1 MKIKKFEV
9 DEKVTEYFTLLLKVC
24 MAKPEV
30 IDHKQSCLSPSC
42 SATLNL
48 LNFKMPEKFYNYT
61 GRLLR
66 KSEEVTGEILRYHY
80 MHMVDYTNG
89 GIMSV
94 HSHKHNEDYSFILYL
109 NDCSDGDTVLH
120 LKNQYRVSPKK
131 GTVLLFSSLIP
142 HSSEYSKSK
151 QVFVG
156 GLKVKHEV

>member
-1 MKIKKFEV
+1 MIKKFEV

-24 MAKPEV
+24 MANPEV
-30 IDHKQSCLSPSC
+30 IDYKQSSLSPSC

-48 LNFKMPEKFYNYT
+48 LDFKMPEKFYNYT

-66 KSEEVTGEILRYHY
+66 KSEEATGEILRYHY

-109 NDCSDGDTVLH
+109 NDCSDGHTVLH
-120 LKNQYRVSPKK
+120 LKNQYRVTPKK

-156 GLKVKHEV
+156 GLKTKHEV

>member
-1 MKIKKFEV
+1 MIKKIEV

-24 MAKPEV
+24 MANPEV
-30 IDHKQSCLSPSC
+30 IDYKQSSLSPSC

-48 LNFKMPEKFYNYT
+48 LDFKMPEKFYNYT

-66 KSEEVTGEILRYHY
+66 KSEEATGEILRYHY

-109 NDCSDGDTVLH
+109 NDCSDGHTVLH
-120 LKNQYRVSPKK
+120 LKNQYRVTPKK

-156 GLKVKHEV
+156 GLKTKHEV

>member
-24 MAKPEV
+24 MANPEV
-30 IDHKQSCLSPSC
+30 IDYKQSSLSPSC

-48 LNFKMPEKFYNYT
+48 LDFKMPEKFYNYT

-66 KSEEVTGEILRYHY
+66 KSEEATREILRYHY

-109 NDCSDGDTVLH
+109 NDCSDGHTVLH
-120 LKNQYRVSPKK
+120 LKNQYRVTPKK

-156 GLKVKHEV
+156 GLKTKHEV

>member
-1 MKIKKFEV
+1 MMIKKFEV

-24 MAKPEV
+24 MANPEV
-30 IDHKQSCLSPSC
+30 IDYKQSSLSPSC

-48 LNFKMPEKFYNYT
+48 LDFKMPEKFYNYT

-66 KSEEVTGEILRYHY
+66 KSEEATGEILRYHY

-109 NDCSDGDTVLH
+109 NDCSDGHTVLH
-120 LKNQYRVSPKK
+120 LKNQYRVTPKK

-156 GLKVKHEV
+156 GLKTKHEV

>member
-24 MAKPEV
+24 MANPEV
-30 IDHKQSCLSPSC
+30 IDYKQSSLSPSC

-48 LNFKMPEKFYNYT
+48 LDFKMPEKFYNYS

-66 KSEEVTGEILRYHY
+66 KSEEATGEILRYHY

-109 NDCSDGDTVLH
+109 NDCSDGHTVLH
-120 LKNQYRVSPKK
+120 LKNQYRVTPKK

-156 GLKVKHEV
+156 GLKTKHEV

>member
-24 MAKPEV
+24 MANPEV
-30 IDHKQSCLSPSC
+30 IDYKQSSLSPSC

-48 LNFKMPEKFYNYT
+48 LDFNMPEKFYNYT

-66 KSEEVTGEILRYHY
+66 KSEEATGEILRYHY

-109 NDCSDGDTVLH
+109 NDCSDGHTVLH
-120 LKNQYRVSPKK
+120 LKNQYRVTPKK

-156 GLKVKHEV
+156 GLKIKHEV

>member
-24 MAKPEV
+24 MANPEV
-30 IDHKQSCLSPSC
+30 IDYKQSSLSPSC

-48 LNFKMPEKFYNYT
+48 LDFKMPEKFYNYT

-66 KSEEVTGEILRYHY
+66 KSEEATGEILRYHY

-109 NDCSDGDTVLH
+109 NDCSDGHTVLH
-120 LKNQYRVSPKK
+120 LKNQYRVTPKK

-156 GLKVKHEV
+156 GLKTKHEV

>member
-24 MAKPEV
+24 MANPEV
-30 IDHKQSCLSPSC
+30 IDYKQSSLSPSC
-42 SATLNL
+42 FATLNL
-48 LNFKMPEKFYNYT
+48 LDFKMPEKFYNYT

-66 KSEEVTGEILRYHY
+66 KSEEATGEILRYHY

-109 NDCSDGDTVLH
+109 NDCFDGHTVLH
-120 LKNQYRVSPKK
+120 LKNQYRVTPKK

-156 GLKVKHEV
+156 GLKTKHEV

>member
-24 MAKPEV
+24 MANPEV
-30 IDHKQSCLSPSC
+30 IDYKQSSLSPSC

-48 LNFKMPEKFYNYT
+48 LDFNMPEKFYNYT

-66 KSEEVTGEILRYHY
+66 KSEEATGEILRYHY

-109 NDCSDGDTVLH
+109 NDCSDGHTVLH
-120 LKNQYRVSPKK
+120 LKNQYRVTPKK

-156 GLKVKHEV
+156 GLKTKHEV